1 METSKELKIV
11 QLHSQQVIK
20 AITQLAEEAGEERI
34 LKLVQ
39 VVSDDVK
46 GNNKYGHV
54 WYVLD
59 LVATSLVKVVQDGG
73 LQCDDH

>member
-46 GNNKYGHV
+46 GNNKYGDV